1 MVWQGLPHVSDGD
14 WTRRYRWRASA
25 LCDITKC
32 LLTQMCLLTHTECN
46 KEKKWRISF
55 FIDNIVRKVN
65 QGSQFCIRWDQKKP
79 RVIRPWCQRVS
90 PQLLWLQSGIT
101 QEIIQQH
108 LKPLTWA
115 LRNVTAATIPSE
127 MTVKKLQVCA
137 LFKWGWTKIADHVA
151 TCRYFQVEQMQTVAC
166 LANNSVS
173 QRQKGG
179 KKRRQN

>member
-1 MVWQGLPHVSDGD
+1 
-14 WTRRYRWRASA
+14 
-25 LCDITKC
+25 
-32 LLTQMCLLTHTECN
+32 MCLLTHTECN

-90 PQLLWLQSGIT
+90 PQLLRLQSGIT

-108 LKPLTWA
+108 PKPLTWA
-115 LRNVTAATIPSE
+115 LRNVTATTIPSE

-137 LFKWGWTKIADHVA
+137 LIKCIRVTYTCWKFWFVGKGPRSGNKWGWTKIADHVA